1 MFLKISQIS
10 QDNTCVGV
18 SFEQSCRPDDLQLYY
33 KQTPTKVFSCEICGI
48 FKNIYFE
55 EHLRTTAFKHRS
67 SFLEVFCKS
76 SCSASTNNV
85 MKYSFSA
92 AVVPKVVS
100 VTYDLSKIEL
110 HHWYFS
116 KNFITSAEQRYWKM
130 HLDGCFWGR
139 IYFGNIPEW
148 LLLKGSCKRYNDFR
162 NSYIYFKV
170 GIHLYNL

>member
-1 MFLKISQIS
+1 MNKVAGLMTFNFIT
-10 QDNTCVGV
+10 N
-18 SFEQSCRPDDLQLYY
+18 RLQQRCFPV
-33 KQTPTKVFSCEICGI
+33 KFAEFSRTSI
-48 FKNIYFE
+48 
-55 EHLRTTAFKHRS
+55 LRTTAFKHRS

-170 GIHLYNL
+170 GIHLYNS